1 MVNWMI
7 VTLIAALLFVM
18 LLIVSI
24 KVFGHEYDWI
34 AALGAAF
41 CGATTLVILLVAISY
56 SILQH
61 EKFITTFCSMIAL
74 DLVMRSQ
81 Y

>member
-7 VTLIAALLFVM
+7 VALIAAMLFVM

-34 AALGAAF
+34 AGSAQLF
-41 CGATTLVILLVAISY
+41 VA
-56 SILQH
+56 
-61 EKFITTFCSMIAL
+61 
-74 DLVMRSQ
+74 
-81 Y
+81 